1 MKKIKRLRI
10 NLLLNYP
17 LGVELAFFVVHS
29 KKRGITHGFLLPVF
43 KGLFPVTLP
52 W

>member
-17 LGVELAFFVVHS
+17 LGVELAFLWYYTSYFS
-29 KKRGITHGFLLPVF
+29 RLLSF
-43 KGLFPVTLP
+43 HILFYVCVYHI
-52 W
+52 